1 MHQSCAQRSI
11 RSPMGVPRVG
21 VLAATITVAF
31 LANTATWTAALAQQ
45 VGPITQY
52 EAPITYRQKLVEQD
66 ALDKKEDKE
75 IENDI
80 CSACALDPN
89 LDSSIC
95 HGCPGIASRA
105 SD

>member
-1 MHQSCAQRSI
+1 MSVR
-11 RSPMGVPRVG
+11 RVG

-45 VGPITQY
+45 VGPITQH
-52 EAPITYRQKLVEQD
+52 EAPITYRQKFVEHD
-66 ALDKKEDKE
+66 ALDKKEDKEIENLDKKEDKE